1 MKKAQ
6 IAEFFDRLSAD
17 NPEPRGELE
26 YVNPHTLLVAVV
38 LSAQATD
45 VGVNK
50 ATRAF
55 SRRQTHPRRCWNWAR
70 AG

>member
-6 IAEFFDRLSAD
+6 IAEFFDRLAAA

-26 YVNPHTLLVAVV
+26 YVNSYTLLVAVV

-50 ATRAF
+50 ATRGLF
-55 SRRQTHPRRCWNWAR
+55 
-70 AG
+70 